1 MCACVCCYARIFY
14 SVKWSSNRSTY
25 IVGLLYY
32 SLCVCVRV
40 CISVCMYERVCARV
54 YVAMPAVRCQVF

>member
-1 MCACVCCYARIFY
+1 MRECMLLCLRYG
-14 SVKWSSNRSTY
+14 VKWSSNRSTY

-32 SLCVCVRV
+32 SPCVCVRV
-40 CISVCMYERVCARV
+40 CMRVYERVCARV